1 MKRSI
6 ICAVVL
12 LFVATSAHAFE
23 TKGFSNPYGVVVDPA
38 TNYIYVSNM
47 NGPGERKD
55 DNGFITRL
63 AEDGEMDVLRF
74 IDGIQGL
81 VELNAPK
88 GMAIIGDFLYVADI
102 DQLRVF
108 DIKKGKPLFVVN
120 FGDFPIKHFYDMTL
134 GPDNMLYVTD
144 GPSDTVYRID
154 VMREHRVTPF
164 IAEAGLGQPHGIVW
178 FSARQVFLVAGWKSG
193 VVLAFDRNGK
203 RRSFPSISVASLEG
217 FTTDARG
224 NAYVASTNMNAIY
237 RIAANGGLFPYV
249 PSIDSPID
257 MAYQRSTNRV
267 LSVSYRNNALKSFP
281 AAK

>member
-6 ICAVVL
+6 IFALAL
-12 LFVATSAHAFE
+12 LFVASSAHAFE
-23 TKGFSNPYGVVVDPA
+23 TKGFSHPYGVVVDPA

-63 AEDGEMDVLRF
+63 AEDGQMDVLKF

-88 GMAIIGDFLYVADI
+88 GMAIIGEFLYVADI
-102 DQLRVF
+102 DKLRVF
-108 DIKKGKPLFVVN
+108 DLKRGKPLFVVN
-120 FGDFPIKHFYDMTL
+120 FGDFPVKHFYDLTL

-144 GPSDTVYRID
+144 GPSNTVYRID
-154 VMREHRVTPF
+154 VMNEHRVTPF
-164 IAEAGLGQPHGIVW
+164 IAEAGLGQPHGITW
-178 FSARQVFLVAGWKSG
+178 FPARQVFLVAGWKSG
-193 VVLAFDRNGK
+193 VVLAYGRNGK
-203 RRSFPSISVASLEG
+203 RRSFPSISVTSLEG
-217 FTTDARG
+217 FAIDTRG
-224 NAYVASTNMNAIY
+224 NAYVASTNMNALY

-249 PSIDSPID
+249 PSIDTPIGL
-257 MAYQRSTNRV
+257 AYQASTNRV
-267 LSVSYRNNALKSFP
+267 IAVSYRNKAIKSFP